1 LIKENAF
8 MLKTISENPLIS
20 TIVAT
25 IIVAGIFWLIKAV
38 KDRNDSQAIYRF
50 LLASKEKTEYTFRST
65 AAISSATRIPE
76 SRVAELCSR
85 NKKIKRNELE
95 KQSWK
100 IVG

>member
-1 LIKENAF
+1 
-8 MLKTISENPLIS
+8 MLKIITDNPLAS
-20 TIVAT
+20 AIVAG
-25 IIVAGIFWLIKAV
+25 IILAGIFWLIKEV
-38 KDRNDSQAIYRF
+38 KDKKDSQAIYQF
-50 LLASKEKTEYTFRST
+50 LLGSKEKTEYTFRST

-76 SRVAELCSR
+76 SRVADLCSR

>member
-1 LIKENAF
+1 
-8 MLKTISENPLIS
+8 MLKIVTDNPLAS
-20 TIVAT
+20 A
-25 IIVAGIFWLIKAV
+25 IVAGLILAIIFWLIKEI
-38 KDRNDSQAIYRF
+38 KDKKDSQAIYQF
-50 LLASKEKTEYTFRST
+50 LLDSQKKTEYTFRST

-100 IVG
+100 IEG